1 MLIRNPYKV
10 RKHCNPWCEIG
21 VVRLEGIGKTVAM
34 AMVTGSLLI
43 MFSASAHSEINAS
56 YTYDAM
62 GRLVS
67 AVYTDGT
74 KSTTVTY
81 SYDASGNRTSVIAK

>member
-1 MLIRNPYKV
+1 M
-10 RKHCNPWCEIG
+10 
-21 VVRLEGIGKTVAM
+21 RLERMSVRVAR
-34 AMVTGSLLI
+34 AVVTGSLMI
-43 MFSASAHSEINAS
+43 MFSAAAHSEINAS

-74 KSTTVTY
+74 KTITVTY
-81 SYDASGNRTSVIAK
+81 SYDASGNRTGVIAK